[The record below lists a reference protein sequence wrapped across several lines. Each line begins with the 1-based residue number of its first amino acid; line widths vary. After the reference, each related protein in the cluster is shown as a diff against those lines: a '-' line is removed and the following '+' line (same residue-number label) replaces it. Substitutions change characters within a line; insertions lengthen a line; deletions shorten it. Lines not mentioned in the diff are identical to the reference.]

1 MQEIV
6 IVSVKENNK
15 WRKNGNSV
23 CIRENETGRERKNEW
38 DWGRKGKK
46 QQNNAVK
53 KIFKNW
59 GGRSKICIVMKEVDC
74 FRAYYIN

>member
-46 QQNNAVK
+46 TTKQCCQED
-53 KIFKNW
+53 I
-59 GGRSKICIVMKEVDC
+59 
-74 FRAYYIN
+74 